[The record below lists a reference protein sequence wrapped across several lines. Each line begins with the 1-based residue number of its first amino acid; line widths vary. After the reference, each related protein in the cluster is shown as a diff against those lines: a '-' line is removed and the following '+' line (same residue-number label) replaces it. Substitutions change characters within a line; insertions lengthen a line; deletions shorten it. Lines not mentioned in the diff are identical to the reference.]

1 MMNSNERHY
10 AEEGEYFISTR
21 FVRETKNLNEPITFY
36 DSISGK
42 PLFIAPKERS

>member
-1 MMNSNERHY
+1 MDPIDRHY

-36 DSISGK
+36 DTISGQ